1 MTESS
6 FNLKV
11 NGRIRALAFLA
22 LLALAAAT
30 FILSSA
36 SYAYADHEDGHTG
49 PDEAPEVPFD
59 EEDIAEATEGSSV
72 FIVGFASGV
81 TIDDRAYTAGVTDQ
95 HSSALPEA
103 ITENSIGSLLGPFTV
118 RVAYSI
124 TGLPA
129 GLSLDGSRIIRG
141 TPTAA
146 SEAAQVTYSA
156 TGTIIKS
163 NGERGGSHTVSL
175 TFLVSVNPRVS
186 FSAETVESYRRDTI
200 TYDLTDQKW
209 LQAGSDGKVLF
220 PAASGGTGTLTY
232 SLVETSTGTPLTEA
246 ASGVTFDPVTR
257 KLGGVPP
264 SLDFW
269 YVTYEAEDE
278 NGSSASFTTT
288 VLKRVKAVG
297 GL

>member
-1 MTESS
+1 MSHGIKTRRWV
-6 FNLKV
+6 L
-11 NGRIRALAFLA
+11 GLLA
-22 LLALAAAT
+22 LLAAA
-30 FILSSA
+30 FLFSSA
-36 SYAYADHEDGHTG
+36 PYAYADHEDGHTG
-49 PDEAPEVPFD
+49 PSEAPDVPFD
-59 EEDIAEATEGSSV
+59 AEDIADATEGSSV

-81 TIDDRAYTAGVTDQ
+81 TIGDRAYTVGVTDQ

-103 ITENSIGSLLGPFTV
+103 ITENSLGSLLGPFTV
-118 RVAYSI
+118 SVAYSV

-129 GLSLDGSRIIRG
+129 GLSLDASRVIRG

-146 SEAAQVTYSA
+146 TSEPAQITYSA
-156 TGTIIKS
+156 TGTIIRS

-175 TFLVSVNPRVS
+175 TFQVTVNPPVS

-200 TYDLTDQKW
+200 TYDLTEQKW

-269 YVTYEAEDE
+269 YVTYEAGDE
-278 NGSSASFTTT
+278 NGSTASFTTT

>member
-1 MTESS
+1 M
-6 FNLKV
+6 
-11 NGRIRALAFLA
+11 AFLA
-22 LLALAAAT
+22 LLALAAAALI
-30 FILSSA
+30 FSSA
-36 SYAYADHEDGHTG
+36 PYAYADHEDGHTG
-49 PDEAPEVPFD
+49 PSEAPDVPFD
-59 EEDIAEATEGSSV
+59 AEDIADATEGSSV

-81 TIDDRAYTAGVTDQ
+81 TIGDRAYTVGVTDQ

-103 ITENSIGSLLGPFTV
+103 ITEDSIGSLLGPFTV
-118 RVAYSI
+118 SVAYSV

-129 GLSLDGSRIIRG
+129 GLSLDASRVIRG

-146 SEAAQVTYSA
+146 TSEPAQITYSA
-156 TGTIIKS
+156 TGTIIRS

-175 TFLVSVNPRVS
+175 TFQVTVNPPVS
-186 FSAETVESYRRDTI
+186 FSAEIVESYRKDTI
-200 TYDLTDQKW
+200 TYDLTEERW

-246 ASGVTFDPVTR
+246 ASGVTFDPATR
-257 KLGGVPP
+257 KLGGEPP

-269 YVTYEAEDE
+269 YVTYKAEDE
-278 NGSSASFTTT
+278 NGSSASFSTT